1 MNKNILL
8 IGAGLYAAYF
18 LLRKRNAGQSV
29 KWNITGID
37 IKRKALTMQII
48 NPTNTPINFDALVS
62 DVSLNGANVGIIDF
76 RQKTLIPGAGSKNI
90 IVPIKLNALGV
101 IQFLTSKAKQ
111 IKQLGFEGTIN
122 AEGVSF
128 PFFEKFNLANV

>member
-1 MNKNILL
+1 MKNWLLLVGGGYLAYKLLNK
-8 IGAGLYAAYF
+8 G
-18 LLRKRNAGQSV
+18 NAGKSI

-37 IKRKALTMQII
+37 IKRKALTIQLI

-62 DVSLNGANVGIIDF
+62 DVSLNGTNIGIVDF
-76 RQKTLIPGAGSKNI
+76 REKTLIPGTGAKNI

-101 IQFLTSKAKQ
+101 IQFLTGKIQK
-111 IKQLGFEGTIN
+111 IKEVGFTGTLN

-128 PFFEKFNLANV
+128 PFVEKFNLQNG